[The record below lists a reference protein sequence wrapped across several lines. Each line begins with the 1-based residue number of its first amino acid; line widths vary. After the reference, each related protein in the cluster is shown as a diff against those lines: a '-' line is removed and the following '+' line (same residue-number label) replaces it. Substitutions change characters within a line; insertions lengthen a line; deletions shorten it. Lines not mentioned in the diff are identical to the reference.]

1 MPDRIAVIGGRDYIL
16 GFKALGVEVFPVET
30 GEEASQALTAIRDS
44 DYAVI
49 FISEDFADALK
60 DILEELW
67 EKPLP
72 VVAFIPGSRGSRG
85 LARERLRQ
93 NARRAIGADIL

>member
-1 MPDRIAVIGGRDYIL
+1 MSKIAVIGERDCIL
-16 GFKALGVEVFPVET
+16 GFKALGVSIFPAET

-44 DYAVI
+44 DYAVV
-49 FISEDFADALK
+49 FISEDFADDVK
-60 DILEELW
+60 DLLEELR

-72 VVAFIPGSRGSRG
+72 AVALIPGTRGSQG

-93 NARRAIGADIL
+93 NVRRAIGADIL

>member
-1 MPDRIAVIGGRDYIL
+1 MSKIAVIGERDCIL
-16 GFKALGVEVFPVET
+16 GFKALGVSIFPVET

-49 FISEDFADALK
+49 FISEDFTDDVNDL
-60 DILEELW
+60 LEELQK
-67 EKPLP
+67 KPLP
-72 VVAFIPGSRGSRG
+72 AITLIPGTRGSRG

-93 NARRAIGADIL
+93 NVRKAIGADIL